1 MGTRRMILIGRARD
15 RKMGRTRYAG
25 VVRRGRKWR
34 RRRRTNNE
42 MKANANK
49 EKASD
54 AIEDFISVS
63 QKKQKKK
70 KEKRELVKGA
80 MSK

>member
-34 RRRRTNNE
+34 RRRRTSIETKASANN
-42 MKANANK
+42 A
-49 EKASD
+49 KASD
-54 AIEDFISVS
+54 AIEDVIS
-63 QKKQKKK
+63 
-70 KEKRELVKGA
+70 G
-80 MSK
+80 

>member
-34 RRRRTNNE
+34 RRRRTSIE
-42 MKANANK
+42 T
-49 EKASD
+49 KASANNAKASE
-54 AIEDFISVS
+54 AIEDVIIYRVE
-63 QKKQKKK
+63 KKN
-70 KEKRELVKGA
+70 GA
-80 MSK
+80 SERCNDMR

>member
-34 RRRRTNNE
+34 RRRRTKIE
-42 MKANANK
+42 MKARANNA
-49 EKASD
+49 KASD
-54 AIEDFISVS
+54 GIEDVISGS
-63 QKKQKKK
+63 K
-70 KEKRELVKGA
+70 KGA
-80 MSK
+80 SERCNDQRIRDE